1 MPSSED
7 FPVPNMSHLVR
18 RIDDFPARTRPR
30 RWVLRDD
37 NKQHYHGTV
46 RLSEGSVYM
55 ELRWKRSRE
64 GPEQKVGRYRLHLSE
79 LLAGDYVR
87 FENENEPGDEVR
99 LRFFRH
105 DNGEILVQARADRP
119 GLPVGKVRPR
129 GR

>member
-1 MPSSED
+1 
-7 FPVPNMSHLVR
+7 
-18 RIDDFPARTRPR
+18 
-30 RWVLRDD
+30 
-37 NKQHYHGTV
+37 
-46 RLSEGSVYM
+46 M